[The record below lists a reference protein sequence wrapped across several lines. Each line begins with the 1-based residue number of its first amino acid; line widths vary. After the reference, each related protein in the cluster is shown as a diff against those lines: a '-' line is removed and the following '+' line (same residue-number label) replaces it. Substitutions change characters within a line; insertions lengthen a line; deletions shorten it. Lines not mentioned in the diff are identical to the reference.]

1 MKPEGQGFMLI
12 PKLHTESARFPNV
25 YKRYKLLRLEF
36 NVFPNLTLT
45 CISVLPQYPHE
56 FSSPAS
62 WEVAPEHGMLI
73 PEVCAVLRAP
83 LAHDSSHI
91 LPRRALTDLEP
102 AHNGSP
108 HSAAEIRLHLQLNA
122 EYIR

>member
-1 MKPEGQGFMLI
+1 MKPEAQGFMLTT
-12 PKLHTESARFPNV
+12 PKLPTESARFPNV
-25 YKRYKLLRLEF
+25 YKRYKLLRLEVS
-36 NVFPNLTLT
+36 VFPNLTLT

-62 WEVAPEHGMLI
+62 WEVAPEQCSSLM
-73 PEVCAVLRAP
+73 CVLYSG
-83 LAHDSSHI
+83 LH
-91 LPRRALTDLEP
+91 LPRTPATSFPCRGLTDLEP

-108 HSAAEIRLHLQLNA
+108 HSTAEIRLHLPLNA